1 MRLEDALA
9 AMPVIAILR
18 GIRPVEA
25 VAIGEA
31 LVAAGIVAIE
41 VPLNSPAPFD
51 SIGNLAQA
59 LAGRAAIGAGTV
71 LAPDDTGAVA
81 LAGGTFVVAPDT
93 RPAVIRAARGHGL
106 DAVPGFATPGE
117 ALRAIRAGA
126 RILKLFPAASL
137 GMGFIGAVR
146 AVLPPD
152 ITIIAVGGVDAPN
165 AKQWLTAGA
174 GGLGTGSSLYRAGS
188 GAADVATA
196 AAQLVAAVRGN
207 R

>member
-1 MRLEDALA
+1 MRLEVALA

-25 VAIGEA
+25 VAVGEA

-51 SIGNLAQA
+51 SIGKLAQA

-81 LAGGTFVVAPDT
+81 RAGGTFVVAPDT
-93 RPAVIRAARGHGL
+93 RPSVIRTARGHGL
-106 DAVPGFATPGE
+106 DAVPGFSTPGE

-152 ITIIAVGGVDAPN
+152 IMIIAVGGVDAPN
-165 AKQWLTAGA
+165 AKQWLAAGA
-174 GGLGTGSSLYRAGS
+174 AGLGTGSSLYRAGS
-188 GAADVATA
+188 DAAQVATA
-196 AAQLVAAVRGN
+196 AAQLVAAVRGK